1 MNEQILANIKAIM
14 TNTSLSE
21 SFYETVLERLVS
33 FGYNSKEGDAWVI
46 CFSMQKIEN
55 HIKNYCNIDSVPDGL
70 FNIAVD
76 MVCGDFLFTQKNTGN
91 LELTDLDLDGAI
103 SSIKEGDTQV
113 NFGSGSSDE
122 DKLIDLINYLLNNGS
137 GELLCYRKIRW

>member
-21 SFYETVLERLVS
+21 LFYETVLERLVS

-55 HIKNYCNIDSVPDGL
+55 HIKNYCNIASVPDGL

-76 MVCGDFLFTQKNTGN
+76 MVCGDFLLTQKNTGN

-122 DKLIDLINYLLNNGS
+122 DKLIDLINYLLNNRS

>member
-21 SFYETVLERLVS
+21 LFYETVLERLVS

-55 HIKNYCNIDSVPDGL
+55 YIKNYCNVASVPDGL

-113 NFGSGSSDE
+113 NFNGDESDS
-122 DKLIDLINYLLNNGS
+122 DKVDSLLNYFLNSGK
-137 GELLCYRKIRW
+137 GELVCYRKIRW